1 MDISIDNKSYSY
13 SFIGE
18 AFLRPL
24 IYSFDINQNDIAKY
38 KEYEAKRDAYEKRLN
53 KITSDISMIPGVI
66 AYIAELIYIGFVL
79 FNNSKVSI
87 PHNWFSYVVMTIFP
101 FLIAPLAVAL
111 QAGLLSL
118 FIPEKVFK
126 KIAFKIIGIAPALP
140 PKWEKVNDY
149 MKECKQF
156 EKKENDYCLE
166 FPGIYKTD
174 YDLSS
179 FGAKCIESFLKEVI
193 SFTNIQNGV
202 IYKENLRQE
211 QRYWF
216 DLDPFEFEKEVA
228 YWFEQQGYNS
238 IVTKKTGDGGVD
250 IIISKGKYKAYVQ
263 CKRYKTSK
271 VDRPTLNALYG
282 VVCADKVDQGIVVCL
297 LGITDEA
304 NEFAKK
310 VGIKIVTVD
319 ELAPKDDLFQHKIKK
334 EKLCACPVQN
344 NKYWV
349 EVGNFKLNTNA
360 YRKKENVLE
369 ISSKWNNSELY
380 HPVEYNGIYLCLY
393 CNQDDFIKF
402 SEWYRLKEKA
412 SSYTRKYKK
421 KSYRKNKYWRY

>member
-18 AFLRPL
+18 TLHRPL
-24 IYSFDINQNDIAKY
+24 IDTFGINQNDISKY
-38 KEYEAKRDAYEKRLN
+38 KEHEEETDEYKKRLDN
-53 KITSDISMIPGVI
+53 MTFYISMIPGVI
-66 AYIAELIYIGFVL
+66 AYIAELIYI
-79 FNNSKVSI
+79 FNNPKVSF
-87 PHNWFSYVVMTIFP
+87 PHNWFLSAVMAIFP
-101 FLIAPLAVAL
+101 FLLAPLAVAW
-111 QAGLLSL
+111 QACLLSL
-118 FIPEKVFK
+118 FIPEKAFK
-126 KIAFKIIGIAPALP
+126 KIALKIVGIAPALP

-149 MKECKQF
+149 KMKCEQF
-156 EKKENDYCLE
+156 KEKEIDYLFE
-166 FPGIYKTD
+166 FPGIHKTD
-174 YDLSS
+174 YDLSA

-193 SFTNIQNGV
+193 SFTNIQNGI

-216 DLDPFEFEKEVA
+216 DLNPFEFEKEVA

-282 VVCADKVDQGIVVCL
+282 VVCADNVDQGIVVCL

-310 VGIKIVTVD
+310 VGIKIITVD

-334 EKLCACPVQN
+334 ETLCAYPVQN

-360 YRKKENVLE
+360 YRRRENVLE
-369 ISSKWNNSELY
+369 KSSKWNNSELY
-380 HPVEYNGIYLCLY
+380 HPV
-393 CNQDDFIKF
+393 
-402 SEWYRLKEKA
+402 
-412 SSYTRKYKK
+412 
-421 KSYRKNKYWRY
+421 

>member
-1 MDISIDNKSYSY
+1 
-13 SFIGE
+13 
-18 AFLRPL
+18 
-24 IYSFDINQNDIAKY
+24 
-38 KEYEAKRDAYEKRLN
+38 
-53 KITSDISMIPGVI
+53 MIPGVI

-79 FNNSKVSI
+79 FNNSNVSI
-87 PHNWFSYVVMTIFP
+87 PHNWFSYMVMTIFP
-101 FLIAPLAVAL
+101 FLIAPMAVAL

-126 KIAFKIIGIAPALP
+126 KIAFKFVGIAPALP

-238 IVTKKTGDGGVD
+238 IVTPKTGDGGVD

-334 EKLCACPVQN
+334 ETLCACPVQN

-360 YRKKENVLE
+360 YRKQENVLE
-369 ISSKWNNSELY
+369 KSSKWDNSELY

-393 CNQDDFIKF
+393 CSQDDFFKF

>member
-18 AFLRPL
+18 TLHRPL
-24 IYSFDINQNDIAKY
+24 IDTFGINQNDISKY
-38 KEYEAKRDAYEKRLN
+38 KEHEEETDEYKKRLDN
-53 KITSDISMIPGVI
+53 MTFYISMIPGVI
-66 AYIAELIYIGFVL
+66 AYIAELIYI
-79 FNNSKVSI
+79 FNNPKVSF
-87 PHNWFSYVVMTIFP
+87 PHNWFLSAVMAIFP
-101 FLIAPLAVAL
+101 FLLAPLAVAW
-111 QAGLLSL
+111 QACLLSL
-118 FIPEKVFK
+118 FIPEKAFK
-126 KIAFKIIGIAPALP
+126 KIALKIVGIAPALP

-149 MKECKQF
+149 KMKCEQF
-156 EKKENDYCLE
+156 KEKEIDYLFE
-166 FPGIYKTD
+166 FPGIHKTD
-174 YDLSS
+174 YDLSA

-193 SFTNIQNGV
+193 SFTNIQNGI

-216 DLDPFEFEKEVA
+216 DLNPFEFEKEVA

-282 VVCADKVDQGIVVCL
+282 VVCADNVDQGIVVCL

-310 VGIKIVTVD
+310 VGIKIITVD

-334 EKLCACPVQN
+334 ETLCAYPVQN

-360 YRKKENVLE
+360 YRRRENVLE
-369 ISSKWNNSELY
+369 N
-380 HPVEYNGIYLCLY
+380 HQNGIIP
-393 CNQDDFIKF
+393 NFII
-402 SEWYRLKEKA
+402 L
-412 SSYTRKYKK
+412 
-421 KSYRKNKYWRY
+421 

>member
-13 SFIGE
+13 CFIGE
-18 AFLRPL
+18 TLHRPL
-24 IYSFDINQNDIAKY
+24 IDTFGINQNDISKY
-38 KEYEAKRDAYEKRLN
+38 KEHEEKTDEYKKRLDN
-53 KITSDISMIPGVI
+53 MTFYISMIPGVI
-66 AYIAELIYIGFVL
+66 AYIAELIYI
-79 FNNSKVSI
+79 FNNPKVSF
-87 PHNWFSYVVMTIFP
+87 PHNWFLSAVMAIFP
-101 FLIAPLAVAL
+101 FLVAPLAVAW

-118 FIPEKVFK
+118 LIPEKVFK
-126 KIAFKIIGIAPALP
+126 KIALKIVGIAPALP

-149 MKECKQF
+149 KMKCEQF
-156 EKKENDYCLE
+156 KEKEIDYLFE
-166 FPGIYKTD
+166 FPGIHKTD
-174 YDLSS
+174 YDLSA

-193 SFTNIQNGV
+193 SFTNIQNGI

-216 DLDPFEFEKEVA
+216 DLNPFEFEKEVA

-282 VVCADKVDQGIVVCL
+282 VVCADNVDQGIVVCL

-310 VGIKIVTVD
+310 VGIKIITVD

-334 EKLCACPVQN
+334 ETLCAYPVQN

-360 YRKKENVLE
+360 YRRRENVLE
-369 ISSKWNNSELY
+369 KSSKWNNSELY
-380 HPVEYNGIYLCLY
+380 HPVEYKGIYLCLY
-393 CNQDDFIKF
+393 CNQDDFVKF
-402 SEWYRLKEKA
+402 SEWYKLKEKA
-412 SSYTRKYKK
+412 SYTRKYKK
-421 KSYRKNKYWRY
+421 KLYRRNRYWRY

>member
-1 MDISIDNKSYSY
+1 MNISIDNKSYSY

-18 AFLRPL
+18 TLHRPL
-24 IYSFDINQNDIAKY
+24 ICSFDINQNDISKY
-38 KEYEAKRDAYEKRLN
+38 KEYEAKIDEYEKKLN

-79 FNNSKVSI
+79 FNNSNVSI
-87 PHNWFSYVVMTIFP
+87 PHNWFSYMVMTIFP
-101 FLIAPLAVAL
+101 FLIAPMAVAL

-126 KIAFKIIGIAPALP
+126 KIAFKFVGIAPALP

-238 IVTKKTGDGGVD
+238 IVTPKTGDGGVD

-334 EKLCACPVQN
+334 ETLCACPVQN

-360 YRKKENVLE
+360 YRKQENVLE
-369 ISSKWNNSELY
+369 KSSKWDNSELY

-393 CNQDDFIKF
+393 CSQDDFLKF

>member
-13 SFIGE
+13 CFIGE
-18 AFLRPL
+18 TLHRPL
-24 IYSFDINQNDIAKY
+24 IDTFGINQNDISKY
-38 KEYEAKRDAYEKRLN
+38 KEHEEKTDEYKKRLDN
-53 KITSDISMIPGVI
+53 MTFYISMIPGVI
-66 AYIAELIYIGFVL
+66 AYIAELIYI
-79 FNNSKVSI
+79 FNNPKVSF
-87 PHNWFSYVVMTIFP
+87 PHNWFLSAVMAIFP
-101 FLIAPLAVAL
+101 FLVAPLAVAW

-118 FIPEKVFK
+118 LIPEKAFK
-126 KIAFKIIGIAPALP
+126 KIALKIVGIAPALP

-149 MKECKQF
+149 KMKCEQF
-156 EKKENDYCLE
+156 KEKEIDYLFE
-166 FPGIYKTD
+166 FPGIHKTD
-174 YDLSS
+174 YDLSA

-193 SFTNIQNGV
+193 SFTNIQNGI

-216 DLDPFEFEKEVA
+216 DLNPFEFEKEVA
-228 YWFEQQGYNS
+228 YWFEQQGYNP

-282 VVCADKVDQGIVVCL
+282 VVCADNVDQGIVVCL

-310 VGIKIVTVD
+310 VGIKIITVD
-319 ELAPKDDLFQHKIKK
+319 ELAPKDYLFQHKIKK
-334 EKLCACPVQN
+334 ETLCAYPVQN

-360 YRKKENVLE
+360 YRRRENVLE
-369 ISSKWNNSELY
+369 KSSKWNNSELY
-380 HPVEYNGIYLCLY
+380 HL
-393 CNQDDFIKF
+393 
-402 SEWYRLKEKA
+402 
-412 SSYTRKYKK
+412 
-421 KSYRKNKYWRY
+421 

>member
-1 MDISIDNKSYSY
+1 MDISIDNNLYSY

-18 AFLRPL
+18 ILHRPL
-24 IYSFDINQNDIAKY
+24 IDSFGINQNDISKY
-38 KEYEAKRDAYEKRLN
+38 KEHEAKIGEYNKKLD
-53 KITSDISMIPGVI
+53 KITFGISMVPGVI
-66 AYIAELIYIGFVL
+66 VYIAELIYIGYVF
-79 FNNSKVSI
+79 FNNPKVSI
-87 PHNWFSYVVMTIFP
+87 PHSWFLYVIMAIFP
-101 FLIAPLAVAL
+101 FLIAPLAVGW

-118 FIPEKVFK
+118 LIPEKVFR
-126 KIAFKIIGIAPALP
+126 KIAFNVVGNAPTRP
-140 PKWEKVNDY
+140 PKWDKVNDY
-149 MKECKQF
+149 
-156 EKKENDYCLE
+156 EKKCEQFQKKEIDYRLE
-166 FPGIYKTD
+166 FPGIYETD
-174 YDLSS
+174 YDLSA
-179 FGAKCIESFLKEVI
+179 FGVKCIKSFLKEII
-193 SFTNIQNGV
+193 SFTNVQNGI
-202 IYKENLRQE
+202 IYKDNLRKE

-238 IVTKKTGDGGVD
+238 IVTPKTGDGGVD

-282 VVCADKVDQGIVVCL
+282 VVCADNVDQGIVVCL

-310 VGIKIVTVD
+310 VGIKIITVD

-334 EKLCACPVQN
+334 ETLCACPVQN

-360 YRKKENVLE
+360 YRQRENVLE
-369 ISSKWNNSELY
+369 KSLKWDNSELY
-380 HPVEYNGIYLCLY
+380 HPVEYKGIYLCLY
-393 CNQDDFIKF
+393 CRQDDFIKF
-402 SEWYRLKEKA
+402 SEWYKLKEKA

>member
-13 SFIGE
+13 CFIGE
-18 AFLRPL
+18 TLHRPL
-24 IYSFDINQNDIAKY
+24 IDTFGINQNDISKY
-38 KEYEAKRDAYEKRLN
+38 KEHEEKTDEYKKRLDN
-53 KITSDISMIPGVI
+53 MTFYISMIPGVI
-66 AYIAELIYIGFVL
+66 AYIAELIYI
-79 FNNSKVSI
+79 FNNPKVSF
-87 PHNWFSYVVMTIFP
+87 PHNWFLSAVMAIFP
-101 FLIAPLAVAL
+101 FLVAPLAVAW

-118 FIPEKVFK
+118 LIPEKVFK
-126 KIAFKIIGIAPALP
+126 KIALKIVGIAPALP

-149 MKECKQF
+149 KMKCEQF
-156 EKKENDYCLE
+156 KEKEIDYLFE
-166 FPGIYKTD
+166 FPGIHKTD
-174 YDLSS
+174 YDLSA

-193 SFTNIQNGV
+193 SFTNIQNGI

-216 DLDPFEFEKEVA
+216 DLNPFEFEKEVA

-238 IVTKKTGDGGVD
+238 VVTKKTGDGGVD

-282 VVCADKVDQGIVVCL
+282 VVCADNVDQGIVVCL

-310 VGIKIVTVD
+310 VGIKIITVD

-334 EKLCACPVQN
+334 ETLCAYPVQN

-360 YRKKENVLE
+360 YRRRENVLE
-369 ISSKWNNSELY
+369 KSSKWNNSELY
-380 HPVEYNGIYLCLY
+380 HPVEYKGIYLCLY
-393 CNQDDFIKF
+393 CNQDDFVKF
-402 SEWYRLKEKA
+402 SEWYKLKEKA
-412 SSYTRKYKK
+412 SYTRKYKK
-421 KSYRKNKYWRY
+421 KLYRRNRYWRY

>member
-24 IYSFDINQNDIAKY
+24 IYSFDINQNDISKY

-360 YRKKENVLE
+360 YRKKR
-369 ISSKWNNSELY
+369 K
-380 HPVEYNGIYLCLY
+380 CLR
-393 CNQDDFIKF
+393 NIIKM
-402 SEWYRLKEKA
+402 E
-412 SSYTRKYKK
+412 
-421 KSYRKNKYWRY
+421 

>member
-24 IYSFDINQNDIAKY
+24 IYSFDINQNDISKY

>member
-1 MDISIDNKSYSY
+1 MNISIDNKSYSY

-18 AFLRPL
+18 TLHRPL
-24 IYSFDINQNDIAKY
+24 ICSFDINQNDISKY
-38 KEYEAKRDAYEKRLN
+38 KQYEAKIDEYEKKLN

-79 FNNSKVSI
+79 FNNSNVSI
-87 PHNWFSYVVMTIFP
+87 PHNWFSYMVMTIFP
-101 FLIAPLAVAL
+101 FLIAPMAVAL

-126 KIAFKIIGIAPALP
+126 KIAFKFVGIAPALP

-238 IVTKKTGDGGVD
+238 IVTQKTGDGGVD

-319 ELAPKDDLFQHKIKK
+319 ELAPKDDFFQHKIKK
-334 EKLCACPVQN
+334 ETLCACPVQN

-360 YRKKENVLE
+360 YRKQENVLE
-369 ISSKWNNSELY
+369 KSSKWDNSELY

-393 CNQDDFIKF
+393 CSQDDFLNF
-402 SEWYRLKEKA
+402 LNG
-412 SSYTRKYKK
+412 TD
-421 KSYRKNKYWRY
+421 

>member
-18 AFLRPL
+18 TLHRPL
-24 IYSFDINQNDIAKY
+24 IDTFGINQNDISKY
-38 KEYEAKRDAYEKRLN
+38 KEHEEETDEYKKRLDN
-53 KITSDISMIPGVI
+53 MTFYISMIPGVI
-66 AYIAELIYIGFVL
+66 AYIAELIYI
-79 FNNSKVSI
+79 FNNPKVSF
-87 PHNWFSYVVMTIFP
+87 PHNWFLSAVMAIFP
-101 FLIAPLAVAL
+101 FLLAPLAVAW
-111 QAGLLSL
+111 QACLLSL
-118 FIPEKVFK
+118 FIPEKAFK
-126 KIAFKIIGIAPALP
+126 KIALKIVGIAPALP

-149 MKECKQF
+149 KMKCEQF
-156 EKKENDYCLE
+156 KEKEIDYLFE
-166 FPGIYKTD
+166 FPGIHKTD
-174 YDLSS
+174 YDLSA

-193 SFTNIQNGV
+193 SFTNIQNGI

-211 QRYWF
+211 QR
-216 DLDPFEFEKEVA
+216 

-282 VVCADKVDQGIVVCL
+282 VVCADNVDQGIVVCL

-310 VGIKIVTVD
+310 VGIKIITVD

-334 EKLCACPVQN
+334 ETLCAYPVQN

-360 YRKKENVLE
+360 YRRRENVLE
-369 ISSKWNNSELY
+369 KSSKWNNSELY
-380 HPVEYNGIYLCLY
+380 HPVEYKGIYLCLY
-393 CNQDDFIKF
+393 CHQDDFVKF
-402 SEWYRLKEKA
+402 SEWYKLKEKA
-412 SSYTRKYKK
+412 SYTRKYKK
-421 KSYRKNKYWRY
+421 KLYRRNRYWRY

>member
-18 AFLRPL
+18 TLHRPL
-24 IYSFDINQNDIAKY
+24 IDTFGINQNDISKY
-38 KEYEAKRDAYEKRLN
+38 KEHEEETDEYKKRLDN
-53 KITSDISMIPGVI
+53 MTFYISMIPGVI
-66 AYIAELIYIGFVL
+66 AYIAELIYI
-79 FNNSKVSI
+79 FNNPKVSF
-87 PHNWFSYVVMTIFP
+87 PHNWFLSAVMAIFP
-101 FLIAPLAVAL
+101 FLLAPLAVAW
-111 QAGLLSL
+111 QACLLSL
-118 FIPEKVFK
+118 FIPKKAFK
-126 KIAFKIIGIAPALP
+126 KIALKIVGIAPALP

-149 MKECKQF
+149 KMKCEQF
-156 EKKENDYCLE
+156 KEKEIDYLFE
-166 FPGIYKTD
+166 FPGIHKTD
-174 YDLSS
+174 YDLSA

-193 SFTNIQNGV
+193 SFTNIQNGI

-216 DLDPFEFEKEVA
+216 DLNPFEFEKEVA

-282 VVCADKVDQGIVVCL
+282 VVCADNVDQGIVVCL

-310 VGIKIVTVD
+310 VGIKIITVD

-334 EKLCACPVQN
+334 ETLCAYPVQN

-360 YRKKENVLE
+360 YRRRENVLE
-369 ISSKWNNSELY
+369 KSSKWNNSELY
-380 HPVEYNGIYLCLY
+380 HPVEY
-393 CNQDDFIKF
+393 
-402 SEWYRLKEKA
+402 
-412 SSYTRKYKK
+412 
-421 KSYRKNKYWRY
+421 

>member
-13 SFIGE
+13 CFIGE
-18 AFLRPL
+18 TLHRPL
-24 IYSFDINQNDIAKY
+24 IDTFGINQNDISKY
-38 KEYEAKRDAYEKRLN
+38 KEHEEETDEYKKRLDN
-53 KITSDISMIPGVI
+53 MTFYISMIPGVI
-66 AYIAELIYIGFVL
+66 AYIAELIYI
-79 FNNSKVSI
+79 FNNPKVSF
-87 PHNWFSYVVMTIFP
+87 PHNWFLSAVMAIFP
-101 FLIAPLAVAL
+101 FLLAPLAVAW
-111 QAGLLSL
+111 QACLLSL
-118 FIPEKVFK
+118 FIPKKAFK
-126 KIAFKIIGIAPALP
+126 KIALKIVGIAPALP
-140 PKWEKVNDY
+140 PKWKKVNDY
-149 MKECKQF
+149 KMKCEQF
-156 EKKENDYCLE
+156 KEKEIDYLFE
-166 FPGIYKTD
+166 FPGIHKTD
-174 YDLSS
+174 YDLSA

-193 SFTNIQNGV
+193 SFTNIQNGI

-216 DLDPFEFEKEVA
+216 DLNPFEFEKEVA

-271 VDRPTLNALYG
+271 IDRPTLNALYG
-282 VVCADKVDQGIVVCL
+282 VVCADNVDQGIVVCL

-310 VGIKIVTVD
+310 VGIKIITVD

-334 EKLCACPVQN
+334 ETLCAYPVQN

-360 YRKKENVLE
+360 YRRRENVLE
-369 ISSKWNNSELY
+369 KSSKWNNSE
-380 HPVEYNGIYLCLY
+380 N
-393 CNQDDFIKF
+393 FTK
-402 SEWYRLKEKA
+402 
-412 SSYTRKYKK
+412 SS
-421 KSYRKNKYWRY
+421 W

>member
-18 AFLRPL
+18 TLHRPL
-24 IYSFDINQNDIAKY
+24 IDTFGINQNDISKY
-38 KEYEAKRDAYEKRLN
+38 KEHEEETDEYKKRLDN
-53 KITSDISMIPGVI
+53 MTFYISMIPGVI
-66 AYIAELIYIGFVL
+66 AYIAELIYI
-79 FNNSKVSI
+79 FNNPKVSF
-87 PHNWFSYVVMTIFP
+87 PHNWFLSAVMAIFP
-101 FLIAPLAVAL
+101 FLLAPLAVAW
-111 QAGLLSL
+111 QACLLSL
-118 FIPEKVFK
+118 FIPKKAFK
-126 KIAFKIIGIAPALP
+126 KIALKIVGIAPALP

-149 MKECKQF
+149 KMKCEQF
-156 EKKENDYCLE
+156 KEKEIDYLFE
-166 FPGIYKTD
+166 FPGIHKTD
-174 YDLSS
+174 YDLSA

-193 SFTNIQNGV
+193 SFTNIQNGI

-216 DLDPFEFEKEVA
+216 DLNPFEFEKEVA

-282 VVCADKVDQGIVVCL
+282 VVCADNVDQGIVVCL

-310 VGIKIVTVD
+310 VGIKIITVD

-334 EKLCACPVQN
+334 ETLCAYPVQN

-360 YRKKENVLE
+360 YRRRENVLE
-369 ISSKWNNSELY
+369 KSSKWNNSELY
-380 HPVEYNGIYLCLY
+380 HPVEYKGIYLCLY
-393 CNQDDFIKF
+393 CHQDDFVKF
-402 SEWYRLKEKA
+402 SEWYKLKEKA
-412 SSYTRKYKK
+412 SYTRKYKK
-421 KSYRKNKYWRY
+421 KLYRRNRYWRY

>member
-18 AFLRPL
+18 TLHRPL
-24 IYSFDINQNDIAKY
+24 IDTFGINQNDISKY
-38 KEYEAKRDAYEKRLN
+38 KEHEEETDEYKKRLDN
-53 KITSDISMIPGVI
+53 MTFYISMIPGVI
-66 AYIAELIYIGFVL
+66 AYIAELIYI
-79 FNNSKVSI
+79 FNNPKVSF
-87 PHNWFSYVVMTIFP
+87 PHNWFLSAVMAIFP
-101 FLIAPLAVAL
+101 FLLAPLAVAW
-111 QAGLLSL
+111 QACLLSL
-118 FIPEKVFK
+118 FIPKKAFK
-126 KIAFKIIGIAPALP
+126 KIALKIVGIAPALP

-149 MKECKQF
+149 KMKCEQF
-156 EKKENDYCLE
+156 KEKEIDYLFE
-166 FPGIYKTD
+166 FPGIHKTD
-174 YDLSS
+174 YDLSA

-193 SFTNIQNGV
+193 SFTNIQNGI

-216 DLDPFEFEKEVA
+216 DLNPFEFEKEVA

-282 VVCADKVDQGIVVCL
+282 VVCADNVDQGIVVCL

-310 VGIKIVTVD
+310 VGIKIITVD

-334 EKLCACPVQN
+334 ETLCAYPVQN

-360 YRKKENVLE
+360 YRRRENVLE
-369 ISSKWNNSELY
+369 KSSKWNNSELY
-380 HPVEYNGIYLCLY
+380 HPVEYKGIYLCLY
-393 CNQDDFIKF
+393 CRQDDFVKF
-402 SEWYRLKEKA
+402 SEWYKLKEKA
-412 SSYTRKYKK
+412 SYTRKYKK
-421 KSYRKNKYWRY
+421 KLYRRNRYWRY